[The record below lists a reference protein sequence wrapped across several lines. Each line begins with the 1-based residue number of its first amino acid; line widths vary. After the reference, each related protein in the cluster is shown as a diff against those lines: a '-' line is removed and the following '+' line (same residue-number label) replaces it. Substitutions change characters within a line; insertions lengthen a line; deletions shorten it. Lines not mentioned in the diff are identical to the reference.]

1 MVKRLP
7 PEIWAHIYRY
17 KRAYENKDR
26 QYWAWRARKK
36 RARDPFVRSLK
47 PLLGTSM
54 SRYRGRKY
62 VYYGPGY

>member
-1 MVKRLP
+1 MTPRLP

-26 QYWAWRARKK
+26 QYWRWRSRKK
-36 RARDPFVRSLK
+36 AARDPYVRSLK
-47 PLLGTSM
+47 GLGIR

-62 VYYGPGY
+62 VRYGPGY